1 MSYVPCW
8 KQLTRAGESEKG
20 FSSWQ
25 VSERKASQDGR
36 YLRERLLKMAD
47 GRCLRGRF
55 LKVVGVSERKASQDG
70 RCLGGRLLKIA
81 DQNLDL
87 QYMQALVN
95 TPAQPVEHM
104 VVIRMFHCYRLTLN
118 DIQDILE
125 QETDIL
131 ESEIVIIPNEG
142 VHSDADSG
150 EEDEVDLSRLS
161 RNQLLSS
168 AESSVR
174 KIVDGE
180 LLKIS
185 IGVPEDISEDDEHFE
200 VV

>member
-1 MSYVPCW
+1 M
-8 KQLTRAGESEKG
+8 L
-20 FSSWQ
+20 
-25 VSERKASQDGR
+25 
-36 YLRERLLKMAD
+36 
-47 GRCLRGRF
+47 
-55 LKVVGVSERKASQDG
+55 
-70 RCLGGRLLKIA
+70 
-81 DQNLDL
+81 
-87 QYMQALVN
+87 
-95 TPAQPVEHM
+95 
-104 VVIRMFHCYRLTLN
+104 RLTLN

-131 ESEIVIIPNEG
+131 ESKIVIIPNEG

-200 VV
+200 VVSEEQLALPAGEPYTRNLVCTNSNDEPKAKKKKGLSSPNQSENKKDNRVKAIKKIIDKKSHKKPMFGLKKTFQGTMKENSSFRIGSKVVMGAL

>member
-1 MSYVPCW
+1 MAYY
-8 KQLTRAGESEKG
+8 EK
-20 FSSWQ
+20 
-25 VSERKASQDGR
+25 
-36 YLRERLLKMAD
+36 
-47 GRCLRGRF
+47 
-55 LKVVGVSERKASQDG
+55 
-70 RCLGGRLLKIA
+70 
-81 DQNLDL
+81 
-87 QYMQALVN
+87 
-95 TPAQPVEHM
+95 
-104 VVIRMFHCYRLTLN
+104 LTLN
-118 DIQDILE
+118 DIQDISE

-180 LLKIS
+180 LVKIS
-185 IGVPEDISEDDEHFE
+185 TGIPEDISEDDKYFE
-200 VV
+200 VVGEKQLALPAGEPNTRHLVCTNSNDEPKAKKKKGLSSPNQSENKKDNRVKASEKIFDKNLTKNLCLD